1 METPNVC
8 CALPMAIYFGSIWTA
23 ANKRLRSQTVKA
35 SGSPFHQNTQPELG
49 AAQMKINEQPN
60 IRTQKGCLNCETQN
74 CFDSTT
80 KFSTETTIKSNETI
94 SISQHVLLFP
104 IQKTTNLPHVI
115 AQSQHCKLLSE
126 SKLIRPYYF

>member
-1 METPNVC
+1 M
-8 CALPMAIYFGSIWTA
+8 
-23 ANKRLRSQTVKA
+23 KA

-49 AAQMKINEQPN
+49 AGQMKINEQPN
-60 IRTQKGCLNCETQN
+60 IRTQKDCLNCETQN
-74 CFDSTT
+74 GFDSTT

-115 AQSQHCKLLSE
+115 AQSHHCKLLSE
-126 SKLIRPYYF
+126 SKLIGTCYF